1 MESRP
6 RTEISRA
13 GMSTNR
19 LSRML
24 KRVQC
29 TNMTIGMKHSPLSG
43 PSYLPI
49 SSSLNF
55 FHFSPNILSPEP
67 TAKGASS
74 IDWPRVSPIVVVIAP
89 AVRLGPARL
98 GGGGPVSVEASSS
111 VDDRIGGGSGRG
123 ADSID
128 SRNRALASVHF
139 TLILSAISKLS
150 AGHIGMVLKLKN
162 EHLRSLPTP
171 MKGKGP
177 VPACFV
183 INSRAL
189 RFRAPVTKGPSA
201 SLLQDSQA
209 PIYYTTLHVG
219 CPSPV
224 WSVKRVDYSDT
235 T

>member
-1 MESRP
+1 
-6 RTEISRA
+6 
-13 GMSTNR
+13 MSTNR

-24 KRVQC
+24 KR
-29 TNMTIGMKHSPLSG
+29 HSPLSG

-49 SSSLNF
+49 SSG
-55 FHFSPNILSPEP
+55 H
-67 TAKGASS
+67 AKRASS

-89 AVRLGPARL
+89 AARLGPARL
-98 GGGGPVSVEASSS
+98 GLEGEAEEGPTALTP
-111 VDDRIGGGSGRG
+111 GTGRF
-123 ADSID
+123 
-128 SRNRALASVHF
+128 ASVHF

-162 EHLRSLPTP
+162 GHLRRVPTP

-189 RFRAPVTKGPSA
+189 LFRAPVTKGPSA
-201 SLLQDSQA
+201 SLLKDSQA

-235 T
+235 RYLAM